1 MSPIGKYEPIL
12 RIAELGSLTRA
23 AESLGY
29 SQSSLSH
36 LTANLEKE
44 LGVKL
49 FRRERQGVTLTP
61 AGTELLGI
69 MEEIEAKENKL
80 RVAAAAQQSSTLRI
94 GTLPSITATWLP
106 TLLEQFYA
114 QFPRTAVQLVERD
127 GYDEL
132 LTCLQRE
139 EVDCT
144 FYVGNH
150 SPAWS
155 AAPLWRDEY
164 VVVVPRN
171 HPLAQQ
177 PSVGMEALYPYP
189 FLPST
194 GRVETSPLARLYHR
208 LSPPEQL
215 TAHLSTDAG
224 VLQLVSS
231 GFGFTI
237 FSRLI
242 LAGLPPSQR
251 VTVIPF
257 APAVYRTILFLSPA
271 AAPFN
276 GVTQTF
282 LRLTKAYLKQ
292 WEAGRGGSAGPQT
305 HETMRDGPPRDAA
318 SQSACSRRGHQ
329 RCPFPQH
336 ARRKST
342 VPDGFC
348 LSCLQKSRGTLPA
361 AAFKKPPSPV
371 KRENRKPRRGIPVW
385 AFGL

>member
-164 VVVVPRN
+164 VVVVPQN

-194 GRVETSPLARLYHR
+194 GRAETSPLARLYHR
-208 LSPPEQL
+208 LSPPERL

-224 VLQLVSS
+224 VLRLVAS

-242 LAGLPPSQR
+242 LAGLPPAGGGDPLRPAGVPNHPLPLPRRRPLQR
-251 VTVIPF
+251 GYPDLPAPHQGLPETVGSRP
-257 APAVYRTILFLSPA
+257 
-271 AAPFN
+271 
-276 GVTQTF
+276 
-282 LRLTKAYLKQ
+282 
-292 WEAGRGGSAGPQT
+292 GGSAGPQT
-305 HETMRDGPPRDAA
+305 HETMRDGPPGTQPPRALAA
-318 SQSACSRRGHQ
+318 AGGINAALSRSMRGEKALFRTGFACPASRSPGE
-329 RCPFPQH
+329 PFLLP
-336 ARRKST
+336 RS
-342 VPDGFC
+342 
-348 LSCLQKSRGTLPA
+348 KSRHPL
-361 AAFKKPPSPV
+361 
-371 KRENRKPRRGIPVW
+371 
-385 AFGL
+385 